1 MARKQPLPSAPRP
14 RSTHRERGITGIN
27 HGIWCT
33 GGRKVSHG
41 TSTGTEATV
50 PAQRLLSPVRLWYRY
65 CGVRSSPVNMFRVLP
80 ATLQKVWLNRLEWRG
95 QSRGDRKPD
104 YLIIP
109 LGFLI
114 VVPDLLPRPIHILRQ
129 GSGIS
134 RWLQEDYVL
143 AKLIK
148 LR

>member
-1 MARKQPLPSAPRP
+1 MGSGALVGVRCHTVRA
-14 RSTHRERGITGIN
+14 
-27 HGIWCT
+27 
-33 GGRKVSHG
+33 
-41 TSTGTEATV
+41 STGTEAPVTCAAVV
-50 PAQRLLSPVRLWYRY
+50 PVL
-65 CGVRSSPVNMFRVLP
+65 RSSPVNMFRVLP